1 MALVTEGK
9 WEKEEYSGYCATLRW
24 SPSIEQ
30 IKIDKDKQ
38 LPSTSEKGEIAYVSS
53 QVMGDQISAVLLN
66 F

>member
-9 WEKEEYSGYCATLRW
+9 WEKEEYSGYCATFRW

-30 IKIDKDKQ
+30 IKIDEDRQ
-38 LPSTSEKGEIAYVSS
+38 FPSTSEEGEIAYVSS
-53 QVMGDQISAVLLN
+53 QVVGDRISAVLLN